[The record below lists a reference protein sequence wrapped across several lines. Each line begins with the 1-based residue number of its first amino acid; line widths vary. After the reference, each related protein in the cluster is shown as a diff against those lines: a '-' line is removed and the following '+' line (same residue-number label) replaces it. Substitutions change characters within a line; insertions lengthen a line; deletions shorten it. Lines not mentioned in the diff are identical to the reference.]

1 MKKYKVGLVSLGC
14 DKNRIDSEILLNS
27 VSKKFEITNKAK
39 ESDIIIIYTCGFIEK
54 AKQESINTILEMAN
68 YKNTGKCKLLIATGC
83 LTQRYGDELKE
94 LIPEIDIMLGVND
107 YNKLAEYIDNFIN
120 KKEKAIS
127 VNYSD
132 SNINEGDR
140 ILTTNG
146 YTAYLRIA
154 EGCNNFCTYCVI
166 PKIRGKFRSRT
177 KESIIEEAK
186 KLAKQGV
193 KELILVAQDT
203 TLYGTD
209 LYGKKVLHELIN
221 ELSKIEEIKWIRLL
235 YCYPEEIYSELID
248 EVKNNQKVAKY
259 FDLPI
264 QHINSR
270 ILKLMG
276 RKTNREQ
283 IENTIKLI
291 REKISNVVLRTSL
304 IVGFPSETKEEFEEL
319 KDFLSEYKL
328 DKVGVFAYSQEEGTP
343 AARIDNQI
351 DENIKLEREKELM
364 ISQKNI
370 SKEINELKIGN
381 KYDILVEGYNGE
393 RYYGRSMEMVPEV
406 DGYILFNSEEEIH
419 KGQFVKVE
427 ITKSTDYDLIGVLC
441 YESC

>member
-1 MKKYKVGLVSLGC
+1 
-14 DKNRIDSEILLNS
+14 
-27 VSKKFEITNKAK
+27 
-39 ESDIIIIYTCGFIEK
+39 
-54 AKQESINTILEMAN
+54 
-68 YKNTGKCKLLIATGC
+68 
-83 LTQRYGDELKE
+83 
-94 LIPEIDIMLGVND
+94 
-107 YNKLAEYIDNFIN
+107 
-120 KKEKAIS
+120 
-127 VNYSD
+127 
-132 SNINEGDR
+132 
-140 ILTTNG
+140 
-146 YTAYLRIA
+146 
-154 EGCNNFCTYCVI
+154 
-166 PKIRGKFRSRT
+166 
-177 KESIIEEAK
+177 
-186 KLAKQGV
+186 
-193 KELILVAQDT
+193 
-203 TLYGTD
+203 
-209 LYGKKVLHELIN
+209 
-221 ELSKIEEIKWIRLL
+221 
-235 YCYPEEIYSELID
+235 
-248 EVKNNQKVAKY
+248 
-259 FDLPI
+259 
-264 QHINSR
+264 
-270 ILKLMG
+270 MG
-276 RKTNREQ
+276 RKTNRKQ

-291 REKISNVVLRTSL
+291 KKKISNVVLRTSL

>member
-39 ESDIIIIYTCGFIEK
+39 ESDIIIINTCGFIEK

>member
-39 ESDIIIIYTCGFIEK
+39 ESDIIIINTCRFIEK

>member
-27 VSKKFEITNKAK
+27 VSEKFEITNKAK
-39 ESDIIIIYTCGFIEK
+39 ESDIIIINTCGFIEK

>member
-14 DKNRIDSEILLNS
+14 DKNRIDSEILLDS
-27 VSKKFEITNKAK
+27 VSKRFEITNKAK
-39 ESDIIIIYTCGFIEK
+39 ESDIIIINTCGFIEK

-120 KKEKAIS
+120 NKEKAIS

-140 ILTTNG
+140 ILTTNS

-221 ELSKIEEIKWIRLL
+221 DLSKIEEIKWIRLL

-343 AARIDNQI
+343 AARMDNQI

-364 ISQKNI
+364 ILQKNI

-381 KYDILVEGYNGE
+381 KYDILVEGYNGD

>member
-39 ESDIIIIYTCGFIEK
+39 ESDIIIINTCGFIEK

-154 EGCNNFCTYCVI
+154 EGCNNFSTYCVI

>member
-14 DKNRIDSEILLNS
+14 DKNRIDSEILLDS
-27 VSKKFEITNKAK
+27 VSKRFEITNKAK
-39 ESDIIIIYTCGFIEK
+39 ESDIIIINTCGFIEK

-120 KKEKAIS
+120 NKEKAIS

-140 ILTTNG
+140 ILTTNS

-209 LYGKKVLHELIN
+209 LYGKNVLHELIN
-221 ELSKIEEIKWIRLL
+221 DLSKIEEIKWIRLL

-343 AARIDNQI
+343 AARMDNQI

-364 ISQKNI
+364 ILQKNI

-381 KYDILVEGYNGE
+381 KYDILVEGYNGD

>member
-39 ESDIIIIYTCGFIEK
+39 ESDIIIINTCGFIEK

-146 YTAYLRIA
+146 Y
-154 EGCNNFCTYCVI
+154 TYCVI

-328 DKVGVFAYSQEEGTP
+328 DKVGVFA

>member
-14 DKNRIDSEILLNS
+14 DKNRIDSEIFLNS

-39 ESDIIIIYTCGFIEK
+39 ESDIIIINTCGFIEK

-120 KKEKAIS
+120 KKEKAIC

-351 DENIKLEREKELM
+351 DENI
-364 ISQKNI
+364 
-370 SKEINELKIGN
+370 
-381 KYDILVEGYNGE
+381 
-393 RYYGRSMEMVPEV
+393 
-406 DGYILFNSEEEIH
+406 
-419 KGQFVKVE
+419 
-427 ITKSTDYDLIGVLC
+427 
-441 YESC
+441 

>member
-14 DKNRIDSEILLNS
+14 DKNRIDSEILLDS
-27 VSKKFEITNKAK
+27 VSKRFEITNKAK
-39 ESDIIIIYTCGFIEK
+39 ESDIIIINTCGFIEK

-107 YNKLAEYIDNFIN
+107 YNKLAQYIDNFIN
-120 KKEKAIS
+120 NKEKAIS

-140 ILTTNG
+140 ILTTNS

-221 ELSKIEEIKWIRLL
+221 DLSKIEEIKWIRLL

-343 AARIDNQI
+343 AARMDNQI

-364 ISQKNI
+364 ILQKNI

-381 KYDILVEGYNGE
+381 KYDILVEGYNGD